1 MDNPANFDRRLL
13 LHAAAGLILTTAGA
27 RAMNDTDYTSAGKPG
42 KITGKGVGDFDFL
55 AGEWKIAHRRL
66 KDGTTDVWEE
76 SVSGATVHR
85 VLDGM
90 GSIEELRAP
99 SGKFMGM
106 GIRVWLPQ
114 DKKWADHWTGAHNGV
129 VNPPQKG
136 EFIDGEGVFIS
147 DEEVDG
153 VKWLY
158 RIGRGSA
165 NPFYPDITAI
175 TDLHQ
180 EASHGAAL
188 DLDRSTLAQVALRRF
203 GRLPDSALGDCKL
216 VFAISDGRNRRE
228 CGFNGGK
235 LVFLLL
241 IEKWQFR

>member
-158 RIGRGSA
+158 RGVW
-165 NPFYPDITAI
+165 DKITP
-175 TDLHQ
+175 TSCRWHQ
-180 EASHGAAL
+180 SSSK
-188 DLDRSTLAQVALRRF
+188 D
-203 GRLPDSALGDCKL
+203 
-216 VFAISDGRNRRE
+216 
-228 CGFNGGK
+228 GGK
-235 LVFLLL
+235 TWEWNWWMDWTRVSEPVLP
-241 IEKWQFR
+241 